1 MIVWRGMLYV
11 GWVLIGVVLYL
22 QQKRDKQ
29 AALRNESYISPLNG
43 MIEHVPPVIQAQ
55 RYLLWAVM
63 VGTIA
68 AVGAIRRDYLAVLLY
83 TSHMIVALYCA
94 WVYRRGGEPKI
105 MEGFRELADP
115 PSLFRPR

>member
-1 MIVWRGMLYV
+1 MIFWRGMLYV

-22 QQKRDKQ
+22 LQKRDKQ

-63 VGTIA
+63 AGMTTP
-68 AVGAIRRDYLAVLLY
+68 VGAILKDYLTAIFY
-83 TSHMIVALYCA
+83 APHIVAAFYCA
-94 WVYRRGGEPKI
+94 WVYRRGREPKI
-105 MEGFRELADP
+105 MEGFRELPDP